1 MKKIL
6 LILTVF
12 AMLIISTSAKNSF
25 PVKIKKKNYNVNSCN
40 VKIDGKD
47 LQTTYNAYVKDGRTF
62 VPIREITEALGADV
76 LWDNE
81 KKTALISMND
91 KNIKLQIGSSIVFV
105 NDEKTKID
113 KNSVPALVDY
123 IDAKGTKTMVP
134 LRFLSETFGYD
145 VSWDQDKF
153 LAQVNSYKTDSI
165 MDKDEKKLVD
175 KKDNTTNKNDKK
187 TKIKKKD
194 NKKNKTKKTKTKN
207 PEKNSL
213 NNINSIVKNQY
224 QSKEEI
230 KETKYLTE
238 KIFED
243 ESESALKA
251 VGLDSEDMEKKQV
264 VNENLYVNGKVRI
277 ILDPGHGGKDS
288 GANSKDNK
296 VHEKDLTLL
305 VATKLYNRLLEDGMD
320 VSITRTRD
328 EFIKLQD
335 RASLANE
342 TNADI
347 FLSIHINSSENTNA
361 SGIEVLYASE
371 KNIKIKSTVQKYF
384 AQELQKALLKETG
397 AVNRGIKNR
406 PAIIVLNQTKTVAA
420 LAELGFISNDE
431 ELSNLTDDDY
441 IDKLVNGLYNGIY
454 SYIDKYVKY

>member
-1 MKKIL
+1 
-6 LILTVF
+6 
-12 AMLIISTSAKNSF
+12 
-25 PVKIKKKNYNVNSCN
+25 
-40 VKIDGKD
+40 
-47 LQTTYNAYVKDGRTF
+47 
-62 VPIREITEALGADV
+62 
-76 LWDNE
+76 
-81 KKTALISMND
+81 
-91 KNIKLQIGSSIVFV
+91 
-105 NDEKTKID
+105 
-113 KNSVPALVDY
+113 
-123 IDAKGTKTMVP
+123 
-134 LRFLSETFGYD
+134 
-145 VSWDQDKF
+145 
-153 LAQVNSYKTDSI
+153 
-165 MDKDEKKLVD
+165 
-175 KKDNTTNKNDKK
+175 
-187 TKIKKKD
+187 
-194 NKKNKTKKTKTKN
+194 
-207 PEKNSL
+207 
-213 NNINSIVKNQY
+213 
-224 QSKEEI
+224 
-230 KETKYLTE
+230 
-238 KIFED
+238 
-243 ESESALKA
+243 
-251 VGLDSEDMEKKQV
+251 MEKKQV
-264 VNENLYVNGKVRI
+264 INENLYVNGKVRI

-371 KNIKIKSTVQKYF
+371 KNIKIKSTVQKHF